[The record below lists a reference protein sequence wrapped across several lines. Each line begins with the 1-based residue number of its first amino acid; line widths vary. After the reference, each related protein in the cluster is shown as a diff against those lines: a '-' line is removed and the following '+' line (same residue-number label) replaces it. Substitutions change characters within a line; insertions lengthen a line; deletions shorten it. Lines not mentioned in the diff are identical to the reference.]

1 MNIVLAPTQRRPARA
16 GRAEPADQAK
26 GFTLIELMISVTI
39 MAILLVVVAPGL
51 AGFVRSGKV
60 RSAQS
65 ELVSSLRLARSEATK
80 RGVSVGVAATA
91 PVVGDEFGAGWKVWV
106 DDNEDGLLTAGET
119 IVRDYPGFTGTV
131 RLGVTAGAAPVL
143 FRPTGFATAAV
154 SFKVCGKNDT
164 TKGYT
169 VALQRVGMTDLTEGV
184 ACQ

>member
-1 MNIVLAPTQRRPARA
+1 MNIVPALSRSRS
-16 GRAEPADQAK
+16 GRAS
-26 GFTLIELMISVTI
+26 GFTLIELMISITV

-51 AGFVRSGKV
+51 AGFVRTSKV

-91 PVVGDEFGAGWKVWV
+91 PVAGDEFGAGWKVWV
-106 DDNEDGLLTAGET
+106 DDNEDGVFTAGET
-119 IVRDYPGFTGTV
+119 IVRVYPGFTGAV
-131 RLGVTAGAAPVL
+131 LLGVSAGAAPVL
-143 FRPTGFATAAV
+143 FRPTGFATAAI
-154 SFKVCGKNDT
+154 SFKVCGTSDT

-184 ACQ
+184 TCP

>member
-1 MNIVLAPTQRRPARA
+1 MNIVPALSRSRSDRA
-16 GRAEPADQAK
+16 GRAS
-26 GFTLIELMISVTI
+26 GFTLIELMISITV

-51 AGFVRSGKV
+51 AGFVRTSKV

-91 PVVGDEFGAGWKVWV
+91 PVAGDEFGAGWKVWV

-119 IVRDYPGFTGTV
+119 IVRDYPGFTGSV
-131 RLGVTAGAAPVL
+131 RLGVTAGAAPVV

-154 SFKVCGKNDT
+154 GFKVCGKGDA

-169 VALQRVGMTDLTEGV
+169 VALQRVGMTDVTEGV
-184 ACQ
+184 ACP